1 MKTEDCMHMAPRD
14 TIRGPLRCGRRD
26 STPRGTEECARA
38 VVGIAV
44 PPAVGFRKSS
54 DLNAKEQLMRTRT
67 SVTAGALALAFGLAG
82 NAQAGTLEDV
92 QARGTLNCVVST
104 GIAGFAYPDDA
115 GEWHG
120 FDIDFCRATAAAVLG
135 DPNAIKA
142 VTSTGKTRFTK
153 LNAGEGDVLWRNT
166 TVTFSRD
173 VGVKL
178 RFHGIN
184 YYDGQGF
191 MTRKDL
197 GVSSASE
204 LDGASVC
211 IQTGTTTELNLAD
224 YFHANGMKYEAVTI
238 ETNDE
243 ARQNYLAGRCDV
255 YTTDA
260 SGLAATRSTFTD
272 PENHM
277 ILPEIISKEPLGPA
291 TRHGDDQWSD
301 IVTWVL
307 NATITAEEKGV
318 TMENVDD
325 MKANSKDPEV
335 LRLLGA
341 EGNQGA
347 ELGLSADF
355 AYNIIKSVGNYGE
368 IFERNI
374 GVNTP
379 IGLARGLNALWTDGG
394 LQYSPPFR

>member
-1 MKTEDCMHMAPRD
+1 MKKT
-14 TIRGPLRCGRRD
+14 TI
-26 STPRGTEECARA
+26 
-38 VVGIAV
+38 
-44 PPAVGFRKSS
+44 
-54 DLNAKEQLMRTRT
+54 
-67 SVTAGALALAFGLAG
+67 ALAVIAAALTIGPQVAT
-82 NAQAGTLEDV
+82 AGTLDDV
-92 QARGTLNCVVST
+92 KSRGVLRCVVST
-104 GIAGFAYPDDA
+104 GVPGFAYPDA
-115 GEWHG
+115 SGVWKG

-135 DPNAIKA
+135 DASKIKA

-166 TVTFSRD
+166 TITFSRD

-178 RFHGIN
+178 RFHGVN

-191 MTRKDL
+191 LVKKAL
-197 GVSSASE
+197 GVKSAKE
-204 LDGASVC
+204 LNGASVC

-243 ARQNYLAGRCDV
+243 ARQNYTSGRCDV

-260 SGLAATRSTFTD
+260 SGLAATRSTFSD
-272 PENHM
+272 PENH
-277 ILPEIISKEPLGPA
+277 IVLPEIISKEPLGPA
-291 TRHGDDQWSD
+291 TRQGDDQWSD

-307 NATITAEEKGV
+307 NATITAEEKGI
-318 TMENVDD
+318 TQANVDK
-325 MKANSKDPEV
+325 MKSSKDPEV
-335 LRLLGA
+335 LRLLGV
-341 EGNQGA
+341 EGSQGK
-347 ELGLSADF
+347 ELGLSNDW

-379 IGLARGLNALWTDGG
+379 IGLPRGLNALWTKGG

>member
-1 MKTEDCMHMAPRD
+1 MRPFNVLTATVVLATL
-14 TIRGPLRCGRRD
+14 TI
-26 STPRGTEECARA
+26 
-38 VVGIAV
+38 
-44 PPAVGFRKSS
+44 
-54 DLNAKEQLMRTRT
+54 
-67 SVTAGALALAFGLAG
+67 AGAAS
-82 NAQAGTLEDV
+82 AGTLEDV
-92 QARGTLNCVVST
+92 KARGVLRCVVSN
-104 GIAGFAYPDDA
+104 GIAGFAYPDA
-115 GEWHG
+115 IGVWKG

-135 DPNAIKA
+135 DPDKIKA
-142 VTSTGKTRFTK
+142 VTSTGKTRFTL
-153 LNAGEGDVLWRNT
+153 LNSGEGDVLWRNT

-191 MTRKDL
+191 MVKKAL
-197 GVSSASE
+197 GIKSALE

-224 YFHANGMKYEAVTI
+224 FFHANGMKYEAVTI

-243 ARQNYLAGRCDV
+243 GRQNYTAGRCDV

-272 PENHM
+272 PENHV

-318 TMENVDD
+318 TQANIDS
-325 MKANSKDPEV
+325 MKNSKDPEV
-335 LRLLGA
+335 LRLLGV
-341 EGNQGA
+341 EGSQGK
-347 ELGLSADF
+347 ELGLDKQW

-379 IGLARGLNALWTDGG
+379 IGLERGLNDLWTRGG

>member
-1 MKTEDCMHMAPRD
+1 MKKT
-14 TIRGPLRCGRRD
+14 TI
-26 STPRGTEECARA
+26 
-38 VVGIAV
+38 
-44 PPAVGFRKSS
+44 
-54 DLNAKEQLMRTRT
+54 
-67 SVTAGALALAFGLAG
+67 ALAVIAAALTIGPQVAT
-82 NAQAGTLEDV
+82 AGTLDDV
-92 QARGTLNCVVST
+92 KSRGVLRCVVST
-104 GIAGFAYPDDA
+104 GVPGFAYPDA
-115 GEWHG
+115 SGAWKG

-135 DPNAIKA
+135 DASKIKA

-166 TVTFSRD
+166 TITFSRD

-178 RFHGIN
+178 RFHGVN

-191 MTRKDL
+191 LVKKAL
-197 GVSSASE
+197 GVKSAKE
-204 LDGASVC
+204 LNGASVC

-243 ARQNYLAGRCDV
+243 ARQNYTSGRCDV

-260 SGLAATRSTFTD
+260 SGLAATRSTFSD
-272 PENHM
+272 PQNHI

-291 TRHGDDQWSD
+291 TRQGDDQWSD

-307 NATITAEEKGV
+307 NATITAEEKGI
-318 TMENVDD
+318 TQANVDK
-325 MKANSKDPEV
+325 MKSSKDPEV
-335 LRLLGA
+335 LRLLGV
-341 EGNQGA
+341 EGSQGK
-347 ELGLSADF
+347 ELGLSNDW

-379 IGLARGLNALWTDGG
+379 IGLPRGLNALWTKGG

>member
-1 MKTEDCMHMAPRD
+1 
-14 TIRGPLRCGRRD
+14 
-26 STPRGTEECARA
+26 
-38 VVGIAV
+38 
-44 PPAVGFRKSS
+44 
-54 DLNAKEQLMRTRT
+54 MRTKT
-67 SVTAGALALAFGLAG
+67 TVSVGVFALALGIAG
-82 NAQAGTLEDV
+82 SAQAGTLEDV
-92 QARGTLNCVVST
+92 QARGVLNCVVST

-178 RFHGIN
+178 RFHAIN

-197 GVSSASE
+197 GVSSAAE

-307 NATITAEEKGV
+307 NATVTAEEKGV
-318 TMENVDD
+318 TMGNVDD

-335 LRLLGA
+335 LRLLGV

-347 ELGLSADF
+347 ELGLSVDW
-355 AYNIIKSVGNYGE
+355 AYNIVKAVGNYGE

>member
-1 MKTEDCMHMAPRD
+1 M
-14 TIRGPLRCGRRD
+14 RRIHAFV
-26 STPRGTEECARA
+26 GTAA
-38 VVGIAV
+38 IAAFAFV
-44 PPAVGFRKSS
+44 A
-54 DLNAKEQLMRTRT
+54 
-67 SVTAGALALAFGLAG
+67 TAT
-82 NAQAGTLEDV
+82 AGTLDDV
-92 QARGTLNCVVST
+92 KERGVLRCVVST
-104 GIAGFAYPDDA
+104 GIAGFAYPDA
-115 GEWHG
+115 NGVWKG

-135 DPNAIKA
+135 DAGKIKA
-142 VTSTGKTRFTK
+142 VTATGKTRFTL
-153 LNAGEGDVLWRNT
+153 LNSGEGDVLWRNT
-166 TVTFSRD
+166 TITFSRD

-178 RFHGIN
+178 RFHGVN

-191 MTRKDL
+191 MVKKSL
-197 GVSSASE
+197 GIKSAME
-204 LDGASVC
+204 LDGASIC

-224 YFHANGMKYEAVTI
+224 FFHANGMIYEAVAI

-243 ARQNYLAGRCDV
+243 ARQNYTAGRCDV

-272 PENHM
+272 PDEHV

-301 IVTWVL
+301 IITWVL

-318 TMENVDD
+318 TSANVDG
-325 MKANSKDPEV
+325 MKDSKDPEV
-335 LRLLGA
+335 LRLLGV
-341 EGNQGA
+341 EGSQGE
-347 ELGLSADF
+347 ELGLSKDW
-355 AYNIIKSVGNYGE
+355 AYNIIKTVGNYGE

-379 IGLARGLNALWTDGG
+379 IGLSRGLNDLWTRGG

>member
-1 MKTEDCMHMAPRD
+1 MKKT
-14 TIRGPLRCGRRD
+14 TI
-26 STPRGTEECARA
+26 
-38 VVGIAV
+38 
-44 PPAVGFRKSS
+44 
-54 DLNAKEQLMRTRT
+54 
-67 SVTAGALALAFGLAG
+67 ALAVIAAALTIGPQVAT
-82 NAQAGTLEDV
+82 AGTLDDV
-92 QARGTLNCVVST
+92 KSRGVLRCVVST
-104 GIAGFAYPDDA
+104 GVPGFAYPDA
-115 GEWHG
+115 SGAWKG

-135 DPNAIKA
+135 DASKIKA

-166 TVTFSRD
+166 TITFSRD

-178 RFHGIN
+178 RFHGVN

-191 MTRKDL
+191 LVKKAL
-197 GVSSASE
+197 GVKSAKE

-243 ARQNYLAGRCDV
+243 ARQNYTSGRCDV

-260 SGLAATRSTFTD
+260 SGLAATRSTFSD
-272 PENHM
+272 PQNH
-277 ILPEIISKEPLGPA
+277 IVLPEIISKEPLGPA
-291 TRHGDDQWSD
+291 TRQGDDQWSD

-307 NATITAEEKGV
+307 NATITAEEKGI
-318 TMENVDD
+318 TQANVDK
-325 MKANSKDPEV
+325 MKSSKDPEV
-335 LRLLGA
+335 LRLLGV
-341 EGNQGA
+341 EGSQGK
-347 ELGLSADF
+347 ELGLSNDW

-379 IGLARGLNALWTDGG
+379 IGLPRGLNALWTKGG

>member
-1 MKTEDCMHMAPRD
+1 MR
-14 TIRGPLRCGRRD
+14 PLNVL
-26 STPRGTEECARA
+26 TAA
-38 VVGIAV
+38 LVVASFTV
-44 PPAVGFRKSS
+44 AAAAS
-54 DLNAKEQLMRTRT
+54 
-67 SVTAGALALAFGLAG
+67 
-82 NAQAGTLEDV
+82 AGTLEDV
-92 QARGTLNCVVST
+92 KARGVLRCVVST
-104 GIAGFAYPDDA
+104 GIAGFAYPDA
-115 GEWHG
+115 NGVWKG

-135 DPNAIKA
+135 DASKIKA
-142 VTSTGKTRFTK
+142 VTSTGKTRFTL
-153 LNAGEGDVLWRNT
+153 LNSGEGDVLWRNT

-191 MTRKDL
+191 MVSKEL
-197 GVSSASE
+197 GVSSAKE
-204 LDGASVC
+204 LDGASIC

-243 ARQNYLAGRCDV
+243 GRQNYTAGRCDA

-260 SGLAATRSTFTD
+260 SGLASTRSTFTD
-272 PENHM
+272 PENHI

-301 IVTWVL
+301 IITWVL
-307 NATITAEEKGV
+307 NATVTAEEKGV
-318 TMENVDD
+318 TSANIDS
-325 MKANSKDPEV
+325 MKKSKDPEI
-335 LRLLGA
+335 LRLLGV
-341 EGNQGA
+341 EGSQGK
-347 ELGLSADF
+347 ELGLSTDW

-374 GVNTP
+374 GVKTP
-379 IGLARGLNALWTDGG
+379 IGLERGLNALWINGG

>member
-1 MKTEDCMHMAPRD
+1 MKIS
-14 TIRGPLRCGRRD
+14 TIVLAAGVASVM
-26 STPRGTEECARA
+26 STA
-38 VVGIAV
+38 
-44 PPAVGFRKSS
+44 
-54 DLNAKEQLMRTRT
+54 
-67 SVTAGALALAFGLAG
+67 AF
-82 NAQAGTLEDV
+82 AGTLEDV
-92 QARGTLNCVVST
+92 KARGVLRCVVST
-104 GIAGFAYPDDA
+104 GIAGFAYPDA
-115 GEWHG
+115 NGVWKG

-135 DPNAIKA
+135 DSGKIKA
-142 VTSTGKTRFTK
+142 VTSTGKTRFTL
-153 LNAGEGDVLWRNT
+153 LNSGEGDVLWRNT

-191 MTRKDL
+191 MVSKDL
-197 GVSSASE
+197 GVKSALE

-243 ARQNYLAGRCDV
+243 GRQNYTAGRCDV

-272 PENHM
+272 PENHI

-301 IVTWVL
+301 IITWVL
-307 NATITAEEKGV
+307 NATVTAEEKGV
-318 TMENVDD
+318 TSANVDS
-325 MKANSKDPEV
+325 MKNSKDPEI
-335 LRLLGA
+335 LRLLGVA
-341 EGNQGA
+341 GSQGE
-347 ELGLSADF
+347 ELGLSKDW
-355 AYNIIKSVGNYGE
+355 AYRIIKTVGNYSE

-379 IGLARGLNALWTDGG
+379 IGLERGLNALWTNGG

>member
-1 MKTEDCMHMAPRD
+1 M
-14 TIRGPLRCGRRD
+14 TIR
-26 STPRGTEECARA
+26 TKAA
-38 VVGIAV
+38 
-44 PPAVGFRKSS
+44 
-54 DLNAKEQLMRTRT
+54 
-67 SVTAGALALAFGLAG
+67 AGALVLALGVAG
-82 NAQAGTLEDV
+82 GAQAGTLEDV
-92 QARGTLNCVVST
+92 QARGTLNCVVNT

-115 GEWHG
+115 GKWHG

-135 DPNAIKA
+135 DADAIKA
-142 VTSTGKTRFTK
+142 VTATGKTRFTK

-166 TVTFSRD
+166 TITFSRD

-178 RFHGIN
+178 RFHGVN

-191 MTRKDL
+191 MVRKDL
-197 GVSSASE
+197 GVSSATE
-204 LDGASVC
+204 LDGASIC

-224 YFHANGMKYEAVTI
+224 FFHSNGMKYEAVTI
-238 ETNDE
+238 ETNEE
-243 ARQNYLAGRCDV
+243 ARQNYIAGRCDV

-272 PENHM
+272 PDNHM

-291 TRHGDDQWSD
+291 SRHGDDQWSD

-307 NATITAEEKGV
+307 NATVTAEEKGV
-318 TMENVDD
+318 TSANVDD

-335 LRLLGA
+335 LRLLGV

-347 ELGLSADF
+347 ELGLSADW

-374 GVNTP
+374 GPNTP